1 MKAKQVIVW
10 RHDLKVRLGKKKAQA
25 GHAALMLLSN
35 KIRESLQPDTVRLTP
50 VEQAWFLGNFRKI
63 VLLVDSEDELM
74 EIYEKA
80 QAAGLNVDL
89 VTDSGLTEFNGV
101 PTRTCLA
108 IGPDLDE
115 KINQVTGH
123 LRPA

>member
-25 GHAALMLLSN
+25 GHAALMSLSN

-50 VEQAWFLGNFRKI
+50 VEQAWFLRNFRKI